1 MSWSTKISMPE
12 IKETKRFVFPSVIKP
27 GGRISSNT
35 SQSQLIRNDYRLF
48 YRHIFVS
55 PVFFIIHHCHHLTS
69 SVVEKLKR
77 RFICF
82 LFNTIFQCHKKISCS
97 KDNGEKNNNKMLHL
111 EIKPVCT
118 FGYLKLFFFFF
129 LSEIY
134 KNNIFFKKYF

>member
-1 MSWSTKISMPE
+1 MPE

-35 SQSQLIRNDYRLF
+35 SQLIRNDYRLF
-48 YRHIFVS
+48 YRHLFVS

-82 LFNTIFQCHKKISCS
+82 LFNVIKKSAAQKTTVKKIIIKCS
-97 KDNGEKNNNKMLHL
+97 
-111 EIKPVCT
+111 I
-118 FGYLKLFFFFF
+118 
-129 LSEIY
+129 
-134 KNNIFFKKYF
+134 

>member
-1 MSWSTKISMPE
+1 MPE

-35 SQSQLIRNDYRLF
+35 SQLIRNDYRLF
-48 YRHIFVS
+48 YRHLFVS

-82 LFNTIFQCHKKISCS
+82 LFNVIKKISCS

-118 FGYLKLFFFFF
+118 FGYLKLFLKCFF
-129 LSEIY
+129 L
-134 KNNIFFKKYF
+134 NILK